1 MKTNNPQVNSQSTGS
16 ESHLLNL
23 PLEILTKISHN
34 LQHPPRRIDYD
45 GQFLDEYIWADRL
58 DKASVSSL
66 SRTCKSLHQL
76 LQPIIYQRLSI
87 AEPYGNRLNCPCTG
101 PTKHRT
107 ATATQALLLGI
118 YCSIKR
124 NPRLGELVQVL
135 DFPFWALSSKRL
147 EGTDIALCP
156 TFSEII
162 HMKEVGEETVHGW
175 RVFPHKSDTTI
186 LSIQCILVTALLLML
201 PNLKNARVM
210 IPDGDALLVPSG
222 TASEIADY
230 YRALWRDWSAGEFPI
245 CQCQS
250 RVRVRPLGGDIRCF
264 PCLVELELDGK
275 ESPNTMRLLT
285 PEITPNLKT
294 LTLRLGAGRFDRSDG
309 VNSILNLSRI
319 ARLTLQ
325 SHVRGGLEA
334 LGRVLRTCTG
344 LVEFNWFGHWFMDY
358 LSPAFSTVEKL
369 TLGSFDCFYDPTGPL
384 PDEYRNQEGIILD
397 SSAMFKSEAK
407 YIRWLSTPLGT
418 TLGKFER
425 LKTLG
430 IWTGNLCR
438 GPMQDSDTDCL
449 VDLVRHCPKLET
461 LNLFVSIWHS
471 FSRISECL
479 YTLAHYQ
486 QRHSWNTVQR
496 QNTAQRHSWDTTL
509 RKVGV
514 YFYDDPGK
522 IGNTGAPRSDQL
534 RDTFLWELMELMEEW
549 NEDYVIS
556 GMDENYEFPPPLDD
570 GEFTANLGPLTC
582 CMKSTCG
589 IELTVVRNFEE
600 VSYKGSG
607 YLDHCGNFPPL
618 PGSED
623 MLEVDETRLIMDYMR
638 QEQRSKNQPRNQ
650 NPDLQAAAQ
659 IYGLPPY
666 TIDTPITRTQKY
678 CQNISMQVML

>member
-1 MKTNNPQVNSQSTGS
+1 
-16 ESHLLNL
+16 
-23 PLEILTKISHN
+23 
-34 LQHPPRRIDYD
+34 
-45 GQFLDEYIWADRL
+45 
-58 DKASVSSL
+58 
-66 SRTCKSLHQL
+66 
-76 LQPIIYQRLSI
+76 
-87 AEPYGNRLNCPCTG
+87 
-101 PTKHRT
+101 
-107 ATATQALLLGI
+107 
-118 YCSIKR
+118 
-124 NPRLGELVQVL
+124 
-135 DFPFWALSSKRL
+135 
-147 EGTDIALCP
+147 
-156 TFSEII
+156 
-162 HMKEVGEETVHGW
+162 MKEVGEETVHGW
-175 RVFPHKSDTTI
+175 RVFPHRSDTTI
-186 LSIQCILVTALLLML
+186 LSIQGILVTALLLML
-201 PNLKNARVM
+201 PNLKSARVM

-250 RVRVRPLGGDIRCF
+250 RVRVRPLEGDIRCF
-264 PCLVELELDGK
+264 PRLVELELDGK
-275 ESPNTMRLLT
+275 ESPNERTDNTMRLLT

-294 LTLRLGAGRFDRSDG
+294 LTLRLGPGRFDRSDG
-309 VNSILNLSRI
+309 GNSILNLSRI
-319 ARLTLQ
+319 TRLTLQ

-344 LVEFNWFGHWFMDY
+344 LVEFKYAPGGGGGLSIRDKKNVKYCWFGHWFMDY
-358 LSPAFSTVEKL
+358 LSPAYSTVEKL

-384 PDEYRNQEGIILD
+384 PDEYGNQEGIILD

-430 IWTGNLCR
+430 MWTGNLCR

-449 VDLVRHCPKLET
+449 VDLVRHCPQLET

-496 QNTAQRHSWDTTL
+496 HSSNTAQRHSWDTTL

-522 IGNTGAPRSDQL
+522 TGDTGAPRSDQL
-534 RDTFLWELMELMEEW
+534 RNSFLWELMELMEEW
-549 NEDYVIS
+549 DEDYVIS
-556 GMDENYEFPPPLDD
+556 GMDGNYEFPPPLDE

-600 VSYKGSG
+600 VSYKGSV
-607 YLDHCGNFPPL
+607 YLDHYANFPPL
-618 PGSED
+618 PGSKD
-623 MLEVDETRLIMDYMR
+623 MLEVDETRLAVTEYCG
-638 QEQRSKNQPRNQ
+638 SV
-650 NPDLQAAAQ
+650 
-659 IYGLPPY
+659 
-666 TIDTPITRTQKY
+666 TIKR
-678 CQNISMQVML
+678 VF